1 MRLWRFAS
9 GAVLG
14 GLAILSIVPPGA
26 GAQDGCG
33 EREPPP
39 GPLVSAQW
47 ARRHRSDSNLVVLTP
62 GSNRAAFDSAH
73 IAGAR
78 FVPMGV
84 LTVRHGE
91 ILTELPSL
99 AQLDSLLES
108 LGVGDRGWIV
118 LYGETLPVTRLFF
131 TLDYLGLGERVSV
144 LDGGLAAWRATG
156 GPVTAEPS
164 PAPVRSTLSLTPR
177 PELLADAQWVD
188 AHRRDAL
195 VVLVDTRTKEE
206 FEGTR
211 IEEAVARPGHI
222 PGAVNL
228 NWTATI
234 ADGKFREPGALRQL
248 LAGVGAPPGKELVT
262 YCRVGSRASVL
273 YFVGRLLG
281 YQVRLYDG
289 SMNEWAGRP
298 ELPVATGAPAPP

>member
-1 MRLWRFAS
+1 MRLRRSATS
-9 GAVLG
+9 AVLG
-14 GLAILSIVPPGA
+14 ALVAFSIVPRA
-26 GAQDGCG
+26 VRAQEGCG

-39 GPLVSAQW
+39 GPLVSAEW
-47 ARRHRSDSNLVVLTP
+47 ARRHRADSNLVVLSP

-78 FVPMGV
+78 FVAMGS
-84 LTVRHGE
+84 LTIRRGE
-91 ILTELPSL
+91 ILTELPPL

-108 LGVGDRGWIV
+108 LGVGPRGRIV
-118 LYGETLPVTRLFF
+118 LYGETLPVTRLYF

-156 GPVTAEPS
+156 GPVTAEPT
-164 PAPVRSTLSLTPR
+164 PAPVRTTLSLTPR

-188 AHRRDAL
+188 AHRRDSL
-195 VVLVDTRTKEE
+195 VSVLDTRTKEE

-211 IEEAVARPGHI
+211 LEEAVARPGHI

-234 ADGKFREPGALRQL
+234 ADGKFLEPGALRQL
-248 LAGVGAPPGKELVT
+248 LAGVGATPGKSLVT

-298 ELPVATGAPAPP
+298 ELPMATGPP

>member
-1 MRLWRFAS
+1 MRLWRSGS

-14 GLAILSIVPPGA
+14 ALAALSMEPGAA

-39 GPLVSAQW
+39 GPLVSAEW
-47 ARRHRSDSNLVVLTP
+47 ARRHRSDSNLVVLSP

-78 FVPMGV
+78 FVAMAS
-84 LTVRHGE
+84 LTVRRGE
-91 ILTELPSL
+91 ILTELPPL

-108 LGVGDRGWIV
+108 LGVGPRGRIV

-131 TLDYLGLGERVSV
+131 TLDFLGLGERVSV
-144 LDGGLAAWRATG
+144 LDGGLATWRAIG

-164 PAPVRSTLSLTPR
+164 LVPVRTTLSLTPR

-188 AHRRDAL
+188 ARRRDSQV
-195 VVLVDTRTKEE
+195 VVLDTRTKEE

-211 IEEAVARPGHI
+211 LEEAVARPGHI

-234 ADGKFREPGALRQL
+234 STGKFLEPDALRQL
-248 LAGVGAPPGKELVT
+248 LAGVGATPGKSLIT

-298 ELPVATGAPAPP
+298 ELPVATGPPAPP

>member
-1 MRLWRFAS
+1 MKRLRSA
-9 GAVLG
+9 
-14 GLAILSIVPPGA
+14 PGA
-26 GAQDGCG
+26 LLGALAALSMVPVAEAQEGCG

-39 GPLVSAQW
+39 GPLVSAEW
-47 ARRHRSDSNLVVLTP
+47 VRRHRSDSNLVVLSP
-62 GSNRAAFDSAH
+62 GSNPAAFDSAH

-78 FVPMGV
+78 FVAMSS
-84 LTVRHGE
+84 LTVRRGD
-91 ILTELPSL
+91 ILTELPPL
-99 AQLDSLLES
+99 AQLDSLLET
-108 LGVGDRGWIV
+108 LGVGERGRIV

-144 LDGGLAAWRATG
+144 LDGGLVAWRAAA
-156 GPVTAEPS
+156 GPVTAEPT
-164 PAPVRSTLSLTPR
+164 PVPVRTTLSLTPR
-177 PELLADAQWVD
+177 PEVVADAHWVE
-188 AHRRDAL
+188 ARRRDSL
-195 VVLVDTRTKEE
+195 VVLLDSRTKEE

-211 IEEAVARPGHI
+211 LEEAVARPGHI

-234 ADGKFREPGALRQL
+234 ANGKFLEPTALRQL
-248 LAGVGAPPGKELVT
+248 LAGVGATPGKALIT

-298 ELPVATGAPAPP
+298 ELPVATGPPAP

>member
-1 MRLWRFAS
+1 MSSPRRLSRALLL
-9 GAVLG
+9 GA
-14 GLAILSIVPPGA
+14 LSTIPMGA
-26 GAQDGCG
+26 RAQDACG

-39 GPLVSAQW
+39 GPLVSAEW
-47 ARRHRSDSNLVVLTP
+47 VRRHRSDSNLVVLTP
-62 GSNRAAFDSAH
+62 GSTRAVFDSAH

-78 FVPMGV
+78 FVPMSS
-84 LTVRHGE
+84 LTVKRGE
-91 ILTELPSL
+91 ILTELPTL
-99 AQLDSLLES
+99 EQLDSLFES
-108 LGVGDRGWIV
+108 LGVGDRGRIV

-144 LDGGLAAWRATG
+144 LDGGLVAWRAAG
-156 GPVTAEPS
+156 GPVTAEPTPV
-164 PAPVRSTLSLTPR
+164 PARTTLALTPQ
-177 PELLADAQWVD
+177 PGLLADARWVN
-188 AHRRDAL
+188 ARRLDPS
-195 VVLVDTRTKEE
+195 VVLLDTRTKEE

-234 ADGKFREPGALRQL
+234 SDGKFREPAALRVL
-248 LAGVGAPPGKELVT
+248 LADVGATPGKELVT

-298 ELPVATGAPAPP
+298 ELPMATGAPAKP

>member
-1 MRLWRFAS
+1 MTSPHLLSRALLL
-9 GAVLG
+9 GA
-14 GLAILSIVPPGA
+14 LSTVPMEA
-26 GAQDGCG
+26 RAQDACG

-39 GPLVSAQW
+39 GPLVSAEW
-47 ARRHRSDSNLVVLTP
+47 VRRHRSDSNLVVLTP
-62 GSNRAAFDSAH
+62 GSTRAGFDSAH

-78 FVPMGV
+78 FVPMKS
-84 LTVRHGE
+84 LTVKRGE
-91 ILTELPSL
+91 ILTELPTL
-99 AQLDSLLES
+99 DQLDSLFES
-108 LGVGDRGWIV
+108 LGVGDRGRIV

-144 LDGGLAAWRATG
+144 LDGGLVAWRAAG
-156 GPVTAEPS
+156 GPVTAEPTPV
-164 PAPVRSTLSLTPR
+164 PARTTLSLTPQ
-177 PELLADAQWVD
+177 PGVLADAQWVN
-188 AHRRDAL
+188 ARRLDSS
-195 VVLVDTRTKEE
+195 VVLLDTRTKEE

-211 IEEAVARPGHI
+211 IEDAVARPGHI

-234 ADGKFREPGALRQL
+234 VDGKFREPGALRLL
-248 LAGVGAPPGKELVT
+248 LADVGATPGRELVT

-298 ELPVATGAPAPP
+298 ELPMATGAPAKP

>member
-1 MRLWRFAS
+1 MQLRRSAS
-9 GAVLG
+9 GAWLSA
-14 GLAILSIVPPGA
+14 LAALSAAPA
-26 GAQDGCG
+26 AAHAQEGCG

-39 GPLVSAQW
+39 GPLVSAEW
-47 ARRHRSDSNLVVLTP
+47 ARRHRTDSNLVVLSP
-62 GSNRAAFDSAH
+62 GSNPAAFDSAH
-73 IAGAR
+73 IANAR
-78 FVPMGV
+78 FVALGSF
-84 LTVRHGE
+84 TVRRGD
-91 ILTELPSL
+91 ILTELPPL

-108 LGVGDRGWIV
+108 LGIPPRGRIV
-118 LYGETLPVTRLFF
+118 LYGETLPVTRLYF

-156 GPVTAEPS
+156 GPVTAEPT
-164 PAPVRSTLSLTPR
+164 PAPARTTLSLTPR

-188 AHRRDAL
+188 AHRRDSL
-195 VVLVDTRTKEE
+195 VSVLDTRTKEE

-211 IEEAVARPGHI
+211 LEEAVARPGHI

-234 ADGKFREPGALRQL
+234 ADGKFLEPGGLRQL
-248 LAGVGAPPGKELVT
+248 LAGVGATPGKSLVT

-298 ELPVATGAPAPP
+298 ELPVATGPP

>member
-1 MRLWRFAS
+1 MLPWRSCSRALL
-9 GAVLG
+9 GA
-14 GLAILSIVPPGA
+14 LATLSIVHLEA
-26 GAQDGCG
+26 GAQEGCG

-39 GPLVSAQW
+39 GPLVSAEW
-47 ARRHRSDSNLVVLTP
+47 ARRHRSDSNLVVLSP

-73 IAGAR
+73 VPGAR

-84 LTVRHGE
+84 LTVRRGE
-91 ILTELPSL
+91 ILTELPPL
-99 AQLDSLLES
+99 AQLDSLFES
-108 LGVGDRGWIV
+108 LGVGDRGRIV

-144 LDGGLAAWRATG
+144 LDGGLAAWRAAG
-156 GPVTAEPS
+156 GPVTAEPT
-164 PAPVRSTLSLTPR
+164 PVPTRTSLSLTPQ
-177 PELLADAQWVD
+177 PELLADAEWVNTR
-188 AHRRDAL
+188 RRDPG
-195 VVLVDTRTKEE
+195 VVLLDTRTKEE

-211 IEEAVARPGHI
+211 TEEAVARPGHI

-234 ADGKFREPGALRQL
+234 ADGKFREPAALRQL
-248 LAGVGAPPGKELVT
+248 LAGVGATPGKELVT
-262 YCRVGSRASVL
+262 YCRVGSRSSVL

-298 ELPVATGAPAPP
+298 ELPVATGAPVPP

>member
-1 MRLWRFAS
+1 MPSPHMLSRALLL
-9 GAVLG
+9 GA
-14 GLAILSIVPPGA
+14 LSIIPAGA
-26 GAQDGCG
+26 RAQDGCG

-39 GPLVSAQW
+39 GPLVSAEW
-47 ARRHRSDSNLVVLTP
+47 VRRHRSDSNLVVLTP
-62 GSNRAAFDSAH
+62 GSSRAAFDSIH
-73 IAGAR
+73 LAGAR
-78 FVPMGV
+78 FVPMTS
-84 LTVRHGE
+84 LTVKRGD
-91 ILTELPSL
+91 ILTELPTL
-99 AQLDSLLES
+99 DQLDSLFES
-108 LGVGDRGWIV
+108 LGVGDRVRIV

-144 LDGGLAAWRATG
+144 LDGGLVAWRAAG
-156 GPVTAEPS
+156 GPVTAEPT
-164 PAPVRSTLSLTPR
+164 PAPARTTLSLTPQ
-177 PELLADAQWVD
+177 PELLADAHWVN
-188 AHRRDAL
+188 ARRLDSA
-195 VVLVDTRTKEE
+195 VVLLDSRTEEE

-248 LAGVGAPPGKELVT
+248 LADVGATPGKELVT

-289 SMNEWAGRP
+289 SMNEWAARP
-298 ELPVATGAPAPP
+298 ELPVATGAPAKP